1 MKLSQLKQIIKEEI
15 EEAGRI
21 GFPHSGDNFDT
32 PSPYEKGI
40 DDALKVLKDIGVLD
54 VEDNVLALIKRKV
67 LDPTD
72 EFPIPNDS
80 TPPIVNEEF
89 DNRRNAFYNIFL
101 QTYYSMNKH
110 KITFDEATDKLF
122 TWIKANFK

>member
-54 VEDNVLALIKRKV
+54 VEDNVLALIKKYIQ
-67 LDPTD
+67 DPTGENPFSGD
-72 EFPIPNDS
+72 
-80 TPPIVNEEF
+80 IVNEG
-89 DNRRNAFYNIFL
+89 
-101 QTYYSMNKH
+101 K
-110 KITFDEATDKLF
+110 
-122 TWIKANFK
+122 